1 MMIWGKIHGGTPLRT
16 NCEHDTNFKFNF
28 MWNFKIVIA
37 IILQSAKN
45 SKYWSTS
52 LRLNC
57 DHLENY
63 KFSTAYK
70 LRWCVFYCDQAANCD
85 HQTLFGYAIIFLTAI
100 KLRLKCNIPPTEL
113 KLQLDRTLR
122 CVQTATV
129 FVLLRSFAAIIST
142 ATKLRKSTATILI
155 AVYSRHSYRE
165 VAVYIWANFFLLG
178 Y

>member
-1 MMIWGKIHGGTPLRT
+1 MICYPFSNWQVKTALTNHSVSSMMIWGKIHGGTPLWT

-37 IILQSAKN
+37 IILRALTFPC
-45 SKYWSTS
+45 ST
-52 LRLNC
+52 LQLNC

-100 KLRLKCNIPPTEL
+100 RLGLKCNIPPKEL
-113 KLQLDRTLR
+113 KWQLDCTLR
-122 CVQTATV
+122 CLCATAIICCDHFHCDQTAKV
-129 FVLLRSFAAIIST
+129 
-142 ATKLRKSTATILI
+142 
-155 AVYSRHSYRE
+155 
-165 VAVYIWANFFLLG
+165 
-178 Y
+178 

>member
-1 MMIWGKIHGGTPLRT
+1 MTFP
-16 NCEHDTNFKFNF
+16 C
-28 MWNFKIVIA
+28 
-37 IILQSAKN
+37 
-45 SKYWSTS
+45 ST

-113 KLQLDRTLR
+113 KSQLDRTLR

-142 ATKLRKSTATILI
+142 ATKLQKSTAIILI
-155 AVYSRHSYRE
+155 TACLLLAYCVLAVRE
-165 VAVYIWANFFLLG
+165 LRARCERSQQAIFFTRV
-178 Y
+178 